1 MTARMVVALVGLGPA
16 ALPHLRSLQDLT
28 DRIEFRY
35 AFARRP
41 DADRVLPYTGPV
53 QLTDSLDLI
62 LQDPEVQA
70 VIVATPPATHLE
82 ICQRCFAA
90 GKHVLLEKPL
100 EVNFERSARLV
111 ELAEKAG
118 LRLGLVLQHRYRE
131 ASVALA
137 NILQEGQLGEVQA
150 ASVRIPWWRSQA
162 YYNEPGRGTMARD
175 GGGVLLT
182 QAIHTLDL
190 FRSLVGVRS
199 VKSAVVRQ
207 TKLHKMETED
217 YVSALLVLGN
227 GAPGDLMATTAMF
240 SGFSETIEIIGS
252 LGSARLS
259 GANLEV
265 HFLEG
270 QPFSIRSEG
279 GTGSGANMMDF
290 SHEPHRALLTEFLD
304 AIQENRKPRVNG
316 RDALATQQLIVELL
330 KWKE

>member
-41 DADRVLPYTGPV
+41 DPDRVLPYTGLV
-53 QLTDSLDLI
+53 QLTNSLDSI

-70 VIVATPPATHLE
+70 VIVATPPATHLD
-82 ICQRCFAA
+82 ICEKCFAA

-131 ASVALA
+131 ASVALT
-137 NILQEGQLGEVQA
+137 NILQEGRLGEVQA

-190 FRSLVGVRS
+190 FRSLVGVQS

-207 TKLHKMETED
+207 TKLHQMETED
-217 YVSALLVLGN
+217 YVSALLVLGQ

-240 SGFSETIEIIGS
+240 SGFSETIEIIGT

-270 QPFSIRSEG
+270 SPLSIRSEG

-290 SHEPHRALLTEFLD
+290 SHEPHRALLIEFLD
-304 AIQENRKPRVNG
+304 AIHENRDPRVNG